1 MANRHFID
9 VDDVVSSVEQ
19 EDLKVGKIGKTT
31 GQISYMSMDEVRAF
45 VGAAVNSALEK
56 IVGKVDIGEIELA
69 SRGDGFAIFS
79 DGVAIKAIAPED
91 LSSSIWENILAGLID
106 RGSPSL
112 EEIREVEAS
121 VNQALNSLEAV
132 ASELRADAHAWLT
145 KWKAVK
151 SHS

>member
-19 EDLKVGKIGKTT
+19 EDLKVGKIGETP

-45 VGAAVNSALEK
+45 VGVAVNSALEK
-56 IVGKVDIGEIELA
+56 IVGKVDIGEIEFS
-69 SRGDGFAIFS
+69 SRGEGFAIFS
-79 DGVAIKAIAPED
+79 DGVAIKAIDPED
-91 LSSSIWENILAGLID
+91 LSNSIWKNILAGLIGSD
-106 RGSPSL
+106 SPSL
-112 EEIREVEAS
+112 EDIREVETS

-145 KWKAVK
+145 KWKAVT
-151 SHS
+151 SPS